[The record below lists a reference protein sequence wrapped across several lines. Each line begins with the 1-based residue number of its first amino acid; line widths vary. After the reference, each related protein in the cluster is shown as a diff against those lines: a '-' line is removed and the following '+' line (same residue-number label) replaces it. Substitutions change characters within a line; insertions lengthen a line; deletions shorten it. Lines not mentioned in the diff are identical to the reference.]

1 MSDLRQQIRDHYEAK
16 SLSAGKVEAILA
28 RGRGGEKVVGFPVRA
43 RALLALAAT
52 VVLAAGLAIWWP
64 HGPGR
69 VSFAVL
75 APRVVEFF
83 GKPPELPKLSQNP
96 EELRA
101 WLLAQGAPADFQIPS
116 KLRGLESLGCKV
128 VDVHGRQ
135 AWLTCF
141 WREKKPDGTGGELVH
156 LWVVKRGDFKN
167 GPGTATPQMHEES
180 GWSFASWS
188 QGDIIYTLAT
198 KAPMEK
204 LRPFAARSLRAMRHE
219 HLAIGRSRLEG
230 EGPPAVV
237 VSGFVA
243 EGEDDLVRAFFE
255 RDIHDALAKGR
266 MVAEVDGW
274 RSIHPEDGAII
285 PRDPDLCGE
294 VAVHV

>member
-28 RGRGGEKVVGFPVRA
+28 RGRGGEKVVRFPVRA

-52 VVLAAGLAIWWP
+52 VVLAVGLAMWWP

-101 WLLAQGAPADFQIPS
+101 WLLAQGAPADFQIPA

-156 LWVVKRGDFKN
+156 LWVVKREDFKN

-188 QGDIIYTLAT
+188 EGDLIYTLAT

-204 LRPFAARSLRAMRHE
+204 LRPFAAAKTGSSSYLSAKDFDDRDGFFSGHREPPVGGIHGDRRHWPYVVLNATGLFSSGEMRPPVSD
-219 HLAIGRSRLEG
+219 LARGDFKQFR
-230 EGPPAVV
+230 VV
-237 VSGFVA
+237 IKPNDVFA
-243 EGEDDLVRAFFE
+243 T
-255 RDIHDALAKGR
+255 
-266 MVAEVDGW
+266 
-274 RSIHPEDGAII
+274 
-285 PRDPDLCGE
+285 
-294 VAVHV
+294 